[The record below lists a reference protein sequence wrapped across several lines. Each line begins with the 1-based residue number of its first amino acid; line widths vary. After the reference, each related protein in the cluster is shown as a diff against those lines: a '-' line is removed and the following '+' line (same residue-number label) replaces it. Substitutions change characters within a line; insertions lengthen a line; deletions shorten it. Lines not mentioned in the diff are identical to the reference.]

1 MKYNE
6 VKKIVDGIAESE
18 FRHIQKFVEKDFA
31 DNDLEYKKESE
42 MSQLLY
48 KKLEKGMTEEQKDSL
63 DELCSSFNNEMIEL
77 CRFYFKEGLRA
88 GLSNLKF
95 LSEINYIENIM

>member
-1 MKYNE
+1 MEFDK
-6 VKKIVDGIAESE
+6 VTKVIDGVIENE
-18 FRHIQKFVEKDFA
+18 FRHIQDFEEKDFT

-42 MSQLLY
+42 MTLSLY
-48 KKLEKGMTEEQKDSL
+48 KKLENGLTEEQKELL
-63 DELCSSFNNEMIEL
+63 DELYSSFDNEMVEL

-95 LSEINYIENIM
+95 LSDINYIENII